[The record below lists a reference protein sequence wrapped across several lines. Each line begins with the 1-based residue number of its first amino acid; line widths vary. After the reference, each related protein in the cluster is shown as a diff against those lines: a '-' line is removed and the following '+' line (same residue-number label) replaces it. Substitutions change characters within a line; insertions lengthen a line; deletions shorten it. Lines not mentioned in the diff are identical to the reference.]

1 MVMKMKEQQ
10 NQQAS
15 DEEEFL
21 ETNLD
26 DLCGDLESGD
36 FSF

>member
-1 MVMKMKEQQ
+1 MKMKESE
-10 NQQAS
+10 NQTTS
-15 DEEEFL
+15 DEEDFL

-26 DLCGDLESGD
+26 DLCGDLESEG